1 MEFRILGPLEVR
13 HEGRELQIPG
23 EKQRALLA
31 ALLLEANRVISTD
44 RLIDDLWGEEPPET
58 GAKALQVRVSQLRR
72 AFEAEGVEEPVVTTR
87 APGYLIELGGHML
100 DLDEFE
106 HLVRSGEEA
115 LDRDDPG
122 KAAELLRN
130 AVALWRGPPLAEFD
144 LPFARTA
151 VGRLNELRVG
161 AIEKRIEAELALGRH
176 DGLVGELEELIAEY
190 PFRERLR
197 GELMLALYRSGR
209 QAEALDAYQ
218 NARRLL
224 SDELGIEPGHHLQE
238 LERAILQQDS
248 SLDVTASEAAPA
260 TPSEPDTWDPSPPER
275 SILVVPADL
284 ENLTPLLTLAEPLT
298 KRPRREII
306 VTALVGSFDQL
317 ETVTDLLER
326 HTAGLSQRGVPAR
339 TAAFTSDEA
348 GDDLVRLASEQDVDL
363 LLTDAPPEFVRE
375 GTPTSDLNTVLERAP
390 CDVASLVIGEHGDM
404 TLPAEKPIIVPF
416 GGAQHE
422 WSAVEIGAWIAA
434 AKGSTLRLL
443 GSAGKP
449 EKGKRDASRLL
460 AGVSLVV
467 QRASGVSTKPLLV
480 PPGEQGVLDATENA
494 GLLIIGLSDRWS
506 SEGLGTVR
514 MALARDARPPTLI
527 VRRGVRPGGLAP
539 LENLTRYTW
548 SLADAGG

>member
-1 MEFRILGPLEVR
+1 MEFRILGPLEVV

-44 RLIDDLWGEEPPET
+44 RLIDDLWDEEPPET

-87 APGYLIELGGHML
+87 APGYVIELGGHTL

-106 HLVRSGEEA
+106 DLVRSGEEA
-115 LDRDDPG
+115 LDHDDAG
-122 KAAELLRN
+122 KAAELLRS
-130 AVALWRGPPLAEFD
+130 AVASWRGPPLAEFD
-144 LPFARTA
+144 LQFARMA
-151 VGRLNELRVG
+151 AGRLDELRVA
-161 AIEKRIEAELALGRH
+161 AIEKRIEAELTLGQH
-176 DGLVGELEELIAEY
+176 GGLVGELEELIGEY

-197 GELMLALYRSGR
+197 GEFMLALYRSGR

-218 NARRLL
+218 SARRLL
-224 SDELGIEPGHHLQE
+224 SDELGIEPSHHLQE
-238 LERAILQQDS
+238 LERAILQQDP
-248 SLDVTASEAAPA
+248 SLDVKAPTPSPSA
-260 TPSEPDTWDPSPPER
+260 PSEPPTWDPSPPER

-284 ENLTPLLTLAEPLT
+284 ENLAPLLTLAEPLT

-306 VTALVGSFDQL
+306 VTALVDSFDQL
-317 ETVTDLLER
+317 EAVTNLLED
-326 HTAGLSQRGVPAR
+326 HAAGLSGRGVSAR

-348 GDDLVRLASEQDVDL
+348 GNDLVRLASEQDVDL
-363 LLTDAPPEFVRE
+363 LLTDAPPELVSE
-375 GTPTSDLNTVLERAP
+375 GTPTSDLHTVLEQAP
-390 CDVASLVIGEHGDM
+390 CDVASLVIGKQDFD
-404 TLPAEKPIIVPF
+404 LPANRPIIVPF

-480 PPGEQGVLDATENA
+480 PPGEHGVLEATADA

-514 MALARDARPPTLI
+514 MALAREARPPTLI